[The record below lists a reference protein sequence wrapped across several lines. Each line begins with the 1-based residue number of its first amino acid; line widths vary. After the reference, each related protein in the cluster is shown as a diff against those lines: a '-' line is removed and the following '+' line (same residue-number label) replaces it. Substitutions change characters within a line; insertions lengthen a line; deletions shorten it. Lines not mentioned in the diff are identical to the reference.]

1 MKAIT
6 NQSLQSWQ
14 IFFQTQKG
22 VESYRL
28 KPRKS
33 VVVPESYISDQIKT
47 MVRRR
52 LLKITNA

>member
-1 MKAIT
+1 MKVIT

>member
-33 VVVPESYISDQIKT
+33 VVVPESYISDDY
-47 MVRRR
+47 
-52 LLKITNA
+52 

>member
-52 LLKITNA
+52 LLKITNS